1 VLCDLRV
8 VVRLSHSD
16 HLSRKFST
24 QRVIFSVV
32 ETNNSIWSSLRNPVY
47 LRVWLALVV
56 SGCCVTAHDTAATWA
71 MNSKGAS
78 AFLLSV
84 MSTASTLP
92 FFLFTLPAGALADL
106 LDRRRLLQVFSCWLS
121 ISAGLLAVCAL
132 LNRLTPEI
140 ILAGVFLLGIG
151 FAFQAPVS
159 SAAIPEIV
167 GKKDIPSATAL
178 GGVQMN
184 VAGIIGPALG
194 GLLIPLIGVGGV
206 FWMNAAAFVVVLLA
220 ISSWRRKSTPR
231 DAQLESFADSV
242 IGAVRYMKYAPG
254 VRVVLL
260 RNLIFGILIGA
271 TPALLPVV
279 GLKSLHFDA
288 LHLGFVFTCMGIGS
302 LTGAIVILEP
312 ARKRLKPNQ
321 MTVLTGAV
329 LAVSYALMAVVRNPQ
344 IFLLVAAIAG
354 AAWTISASELWV
366 AGQRVIP
373 DWIRGRLNATHMMVS
388 QGGVS
393 LAGILW
399 GTIATTF
406 GVQWALIS
414 ASVMGII
421 SALAAKRL
429 SIDFSTMVNLDPHP
443 LPSLGPLSYLPEA
456 NDGPITTAMEI
467 EVAPENQMRFFAL
480 MKQLKLVFMRNGAFN
495 ARLDQDME
503 NPNRFRLYSMVK
515 SWSEFQRIGQ
525 RITRDEHALWAEL
538 WTLHKGPEM
547 PVAKRYLGIQQWIPN
562 ELLASRLKPVEERK
576 KELESRS

>member
-1 VLCDLRV
+1 
-8 VVRLSHSD
+8 
-16 HLSRKFST
+16 
-24 QRVIFSVV
+24 
-32 ETNNSIWSSLRNPVY
+32 
-47 LRVWLALVV
+47 V

-78 AFLLSV
+78 ALLLSM

-92 FFLFTLPAGALADL
+92 FFLFTLPAGALGDL
-106 LDRRRLLQVFSCWLS
+106 LDRRRLLQVFSCWLAV
-121 ISAGLLAVCAL
+121 SAALLAICAF
-132 LNRLTPEI
+132 LNQLTPEI
-140 ILAGVFLLGIG
+140 ILAGVFLIGIG

-167 GKKDIPSATAL
+167 GKEDLPSATAL

-184 VAGIIGPALG
+184 LSGIIGPALG
-194 GLLIPLIGVGGV
+194 GLLVPLVGVSGV
-206 FWMNAAAFVVVLLA
+206 FSLNAIAFVLVLLA
-220 ISSWRRKSTPR
+220 ISSWPRKK
-231 DAQLESFADSV
+231 DAFQGQLESFSDSV
-242 IGAVRYMKYAPG
+242 IGALRYMKYAPG
-254 VRVVLL
+254 VRVILL
-260 RNLIFGILIGA
+260 RNLLFGILIGA

-279 GLKSLHFDA
+279 GLKALHFDS

-321 MTVLTGAV
+321 MTLLTGLV

-344 IFLLVAAIAG
+344 IFLVVAAIAG

-399 GTIATTF
+399 GTLATVF
-406 GVQWALIS
+406 GIQWALIC
-414 ASVMGII
+414 ASLMGIG

-429 SIDFSTMVNLDPHP
+429 SIDFSAQMNLDPHP
-443 LPSLGPLSYLPEA
+443 LPALGPLPYLPQP

-467 EVAPENQMRFFAL
+467 EVAPENHVRFFRV
-480 MKQLKLVFMRNGAFN
+480 MMQLRLVFMRNGAFN
-495 ARLDQDME
+495 ARLDQDMT

-515 SWSEFQRIGQ
+515 SWSEFQRLGQ

-538 WTLHKGPEM
+538 WTLHVGPEI
-547 PVAKRYLGIQQWIPN
+547 PAAKRYIGIQQWTAPD
-562 ELLASRLKPVEERK
+562 LLASRLKPTSDAAPRSEDRSQ
-576 KELESRS
+576 ELESRS

>member
-1 VLCDLRV
+1 M
-8 VVRLSHSD
+8 S
-16 HLSRKFST
+16 
-24 QRVIFSVV
+24 
-32 ETNNSIWSSLRNPVY
+32 
-47 LRVWLALVV
+47 
-56 SGCCVTAHDTAATWA
+56 
-71 MNSKGAS
+71 SKGAS
-78 AFLLSV
+78 ALLLSM

-92 FFLFTLPAGALADL
+92 FFLFTLPAGALGDL
-106 LDRRRLLQVFSCWLS
+106 LDRRRLLQVFSCWLAA
-121 ISAGLLAVCAL
+121 SAGLLAICAF
-132 LNRLTPEI
+132 LNLLTPEI
-140 ILAGVFLLGIG
+140 ILGGVFLIGIG

-167 GKKDIPSATAL
+167 GKEELPSATVL

-184 VAGIIGPALG
+184 LAGIIGPALG
-194 GLLIPLIGVGGV
+194 GLLVPLVGVSGV
-206 FWMNAAAFVVVLLA
+206 FSLNAAAFLIVLLA
-220 ISSWRRKSTPR
+220 ISSWPRKKS
-231 DAQLESFADSV
+231 AFQGQLESFSDSV
-242 IGAVRYMKYAPG
+242 IGALRYMKYAPG
-254 VRVVLL
+254 VRVILL
-260 RNLIFGILIGA
+260 RNLLFGILIGA

-279 GLKSLHFDA
+279 GLKELHFDS

-321 MTVLTGAV
+321 MTLLTGLV
-329 LAVSYALMAVVRNPQ
+329 LAVTYALMAVVRNPQ
-344 IFLLVAAIAG
+344 IFLVVAAIAG

-399 GTIATTF
+399 GTIAT
-406 GVQWALIS
+406 VLDIKWALIC
-414 ASVMGII
+414 ASIMGIG

-429 SIDFSTMVNLDPHP
+429 SIDFSEQMNLDPHP
-443 LPSLGPLSYLPEA
+443 LPALGPLPFLPQP

-467 EVAPENQMRFFAL
+467 EVAPENHVRFFRV
-480 MKQLKLVFMRNGAFN
+480 MMQLRLVFMRNGAFN
-495 ARLDQDME
+495 ARLDQDMT

-515 SWSEFQRIGQ
+515 SWSEFQRLGQ

-538 WTLHKGPEM
+538 WTLHVGADM
-547 PVAKRYLGIQQWIPN
+547 PTAKRYIGIQQWTAPD
-562 ELLASRLKPVEERK
+562 LLASRLKPISDIPSQSEDRS